1 MDKTYGNFNN
11 VKYVRN
17 YDGDTVKVNI
27 PEIPRLF
34 GEEISVRIRGIDTPE
49 IKGKTPCEKELALK
63 AKAFVGNSLK
73 QAIQI
78 DLLETARD
86 KYFRILSNIS
96 YDNKDLSIELV
107 ANHLAVPYD
116 GGTKPNVDW
125 CNQQSLFIGETHEQE
140 L

>member
-49 IKGKTPCEKELALK
+49 IRERKGSGW
-63 AKAFVGNSLK
+63 V
-73 QAIQI
+73 
-78 DLLETARD
+78 
-86 KYFRILSNIS
+86 
-96 YDNKDLSIELV
+96 
-107 ANHLAVPYD
+107 
-116 GGTKPNVDW
+116 
-125 CNQQSLFIGETHEQE
+125 
-140 L
+140 